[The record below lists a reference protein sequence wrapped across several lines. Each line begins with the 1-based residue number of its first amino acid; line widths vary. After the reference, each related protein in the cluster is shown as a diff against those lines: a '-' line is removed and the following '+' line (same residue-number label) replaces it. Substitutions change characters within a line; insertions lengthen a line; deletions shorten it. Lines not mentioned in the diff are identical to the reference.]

1 MLGNAAMPRS
11 VEGPRRTR
19 WTAVVGI
26 AALTSTLV
34 LAALV
39 SLPSRAYAVDPV
51 VPVALGTAGT
61 YSALGR
67 TKVVNS
73 LGPTTLSGDLGV
85 TAGDSLVPG
94 TIAGFGLDMATVGGA
109 THINDAAAIQ
119 AQADL
124 LIAYDDAKGRPHT
137 TSGDFGGDQNGV
149 TFHPGIHHTLAAF
162 ALTGTLT
169 LDGDG
174 DPASVFIFQVD
185 AALNTAAA
193 SHVILTNGAQAS
205 RVFWRVLGAAGT
217 GESSSFVGTILALG
231 AITLGNL
238 SVLEGAAL
246 SRGVVTLSTNKV
258 TTPIVG
264 VLSITVPSASANL
277 GTRANSLGGG
287 VVSGSLGEVRVNDER
302 MAAAGSGW
310 VASVSSTAFTGPG
323 GVAIPASAV
332 SYSAGQI
339 AKTGTATY
347 TANDPNNLSV
357 AMPAV
362 TATSVTGNNSATW
375 TPMISVAIP
384 GSSVSGTYNATITHS
399 VL

>member
-11 VEGPRRTR
+11 VEGPRPTR

-39 SLPSRAYAVDPV
+39 SLPSRAYAVDPL

-67 TKVVNS
+67 TTVVNS
-73 LGPTTLSGDLGV
+73 LPLTTLSGDLGV
-85 TAGDSLVPG
+85 TADDTMVPG
-94 TIAGFGLDMATVGGA
+94 TIAGFGPGMATVGGA

-124 LIAYDDAKGRPHT
+124 LIAYDDAKARQPA
-137 TSGDFGGDQNGV
+137 SAFSGDQNGV
-149 TFHPGIHHTLAAF
+149 TFHPGIHHTPAAF

-169 LDGDG
+169 LDGGG

-205 RVFWRVLGAAGT
+205 RVFWQVLGAAGT
-217 GESSSFVGTILALG
+217 GASSSFVGTILALG
-231 AITLGNL
+231 AITLGNQ

-246 SRGVVTLSTNKV
+246 SRGAVTLSTNTV

-264 VLSITVPSASANL
+264 VLSITVPSGSANL
-277 GTRANSLGGG
+277 GSRANTVGGQCRQRLTG
-287 VVSGSLGEVRVNDER
+287 RD
-302 MAAAGSGW
+302 
-310 VASVSSTAFTGPG
+310 ASQG
-323 GVAIPASAV
+323 
-332 SYSAGQI
+332 
-339 AKTGTATY
+339 
-347 TANDPNNLSV
+347 
-357 AMPAV
+357 
-362 TATSVTGNNSATW
+362 
-375 TPMISVAIP
+375 
-384 GSSVSGTYNATITHS
+384 
-399 VL
+399 